1 MEPKIVVKDLT
12 KYFGDKKVLDKISFE
27 VYEGEIFGLLGHNGA
42 GKTTTLRILA
52 GIIGEYAGYVEI
64 NGKIGYLPEERGL
77 YRDEKVVDVL
87 KFFGE
92 LAGMERGEIA
102 KSIDYWLNKLNI
114 SHYKNSKIKELSK
127 GNQQKVQFIVSV
139 IHNPDIVILDE
150 PFSGLD
156 VVNVKL
162 LRNIIFELKNEG
174 KAIVLSTHQLEKI
187 ERLCDRVL
195 ILKKGKAIH
204 YGKIENI
211 CRKMAY
217 IEYLENGK
225 LIKKEIPYNE
235 GILILKEKAED
246 VVKFEVRYSLEE
258 LFLDLG
264 GNNET

>member
-1 MEPKIVVKDLT
+1 MKSKIKVENLT
-12 KYFGDKKVLDKISFE
+12 KYFGDKKVLDSISFE

-52 GIIGEYAGYVEI
+52 GIIEDYGGYVEI
-64 NGKIGYLPEERGL
+64 NGRIGYLPEERGL

-92 LAGMERGEIA
+92 LAGMKKDEIA
-102 KSIDYWLNKLNI
+102 KSIDYWLNKLKI
-114 SHYKNSKIKELSK
+114 SNYKNSKIKELSK

-162 LRNIIFELKNEG
+162 LRDIIFELKEEG
-174 KAIVLSTHQLEKI
+174 KTIILSTHQLEKV

-195 ILKKGKAIH
+195 ILKKGKAVH

-217 IEYLENGK
+217 IEYLDNGK
-225 LIKKEIPYNE
+225 LIKKEMPYE
-235 GILILKEKAED
+235 EAIKILKEKSED
-246 VVKFEVRYSLEE
+246 VIKFEVRYSLEE
-258 LFLDLG
+258 LFLV
-264 GNNET
+264 EQ